1 MSNSREINATAAS
14 LLGFLHAGP
23 MTGWELDAAVDNTII
38 HFWNV
43 TRSQVYRE
51 LRTLAELGYVEAG
64 DTGPRDR
71 RPYSITDAGRK
82 AFADWIVRDPA
93 QTIVRMPL
101 LLTVFFGEHL
111 PPGRLEE
118 IIEAELEGGTE
129 ALHQFEAMFMAFREA
144 NPFVAQVVK
153 FGVEYQKT
161 LLGWIEG
168 LSRDPAL
175 KAGVG
180 GGASRTATAPPSEA
194 SSSIDSRAAL

>member
-1 MSNSREINATAAS
+1 MSNLREINATAAS

-23 MTGWELDAAVDNTII
+23 MTGWELDAAVGNTII

-71 RPYSITDAGRK
+71 RPYAITDAGRE
-82 AFADWIVRDPA
+82 AFAAWIVRHPG
-93 QTIVRMPL
+93 QMIVRMPL
-101 LLTVFFGEHL
+101 LLTVFFGKHL

-118 IIEAELEGGTE
+118 IIEIELREGVK
-129 ALHQFEAMFMAFREA
+129 ALKEYEAMLESIGDSDPFMAQILR
-144 NPFVAQVVK
+144 

-161 LLGWIEG
+161 LLRWIEG
-168 LSRDPAL
+168 LRRDPSL
-175 KAGVG
+175 
-180 GGASRTATAPPSEA
+180 RTQQV
-194 SSSIDSRAAL
+194 SSSAALERRASKPA